1 MSQISKK
8 ITILDCTLRDGGYYG
23 NWDFDR
29 STVKRY
35 LAAMSIAK
43 VDIIEIGFRFLPQ
56 KKFLGPFAYSA
67 DEYLNSLSL
76 PTNIEVAV
84 MVNAR
89 ELINYDGGIEKAI
102 RILFSEKKKSP
113 VDIVRIATHSSDFEQ
128 CFAIAK
134 MLQILG
140 YRVFLNLMQVSSLD
154 LKDLSD
160 TAQQIE
166 IYHPKT
172 SDNFL
177 KFLI

>member
-89 ELINYDGGIEKAI
+89 ELIKG
-102 RILFSEKKKSP
+102 
-113 VDIVRIATHSSDFEQ
+113 Q
-128 CFAIAK
+128 
-134 MLQILG
+134 
-140 YRVFLNLMQVSSLD
+140 
-154 LKDLSD
+154 
-160 TAQQIE
+160 
-166 IYHPKT
+166 
-172 SDNFL
+172 DNFRGSFL
-177 KFLI
+177 KIASKIL